1 MGPCNWVS
9 VPLVHKEYLVHMALA
24 LIKINA
30 WLQRNEMKKGGTNL
44 WSSLKSVARKIKPD
58 ETHDSWLC
66 IRRENYAHSTRVISN
81 RRTYHCTVITL
92 TSQMQI
98 SYISTIA
105 NEATLIPKRCSHR
118 YSPKNISSTASKEK
132 WRNNSA
138 YISQMV
144 RSRKTRNKT
153 TLFINLWYVHK
164 IVTKKQTRALHRFVQ
179 KKRKSTGTAPLTWIL
194 LSFNP
199 WTLDS
204 FPSHASPPWFLSF
217 QPFNLSQTS
226 PIPESLLSLCSQIL
240 DWQNPSLYLTISF

>member
-1 MGPCNWVS
+1 MQWFLQHTPSYNNLREKWTNYLIHVGPCNWVS
-9 VPLVHKEYLVHMALA
+9 VPPVHKEDLVHMALA

-164 IVTKKQTRALHRFVQ
+164 IVTKKT
-179 KKRKSTGTAPLTWIL
+179 
-194 LSFNP
+194 N
-199 WTLDS
+199 
-204 FPSHASPPWFLSF
+204 
-217 QPFNLSQTS
+217 
-226 PIPESLLSLCSQIL
+226 ESLASLCTKEKKINGYSSPNL
-240 DWQNPSLYLTISF
+240 DPFKLQPLNFG